1 MTQTRTNPLALAL
14 LAAPFALGAAMFAAP
29 GWQRGSNNLPPVPV
43 PDENPITEDKRLLGK
58 ALFYDEQLS
67 TDNTVSCATCHWHP
81 AGGAEPNPAR
91 HPGFDALFNTEDDV
105 LGSAGVIAQ
114 DEQGDYRAHPVFGL
128 EPQVTRRAAPS
139 VINAAFAPELF
150 WDTRAGAVFAD
161 PVSGDTVIP
170 AGAALESQAVDPPLD
185 SAEMAHHGRDWPDI
199 TGKLAHAR
207 PMALAS
213 DLPPDIAAAILDAR
227 TYPELFRRAFGDN
240 AITPARIAM
249 ALATYQ
255 RTLISDQSPWDD
267 WNNGDSAAMT
277 DAQIRGFD
285 AFLIGSC
292 VQCHPPTQFTNH
304 FSRNIGLRPV
314 EEDMGLA
321 EVTGNEFDAG
331 RFKTPGLRNGGLKES
346 FMHHGAIAT
355 MEEVVDFYVV
365 GKKFPENL
373 DPAVTDIQ
381 LTEQER
387 ADLTDFMLNALTDAR
402 VVGRVHPFDVP
413 TLFFDP
419 DAPTLNPAQQPGTG
433 RPLSSGAQPRMIAIT
448 PPLIGT
454 DDFKVGLTDVPEGA
468 QAVLHISFNAPV
480 NGQVAPDTVLGPF
493 TATHPDGLAASATA
507 HWPIPFSP
515 ILDGRTVHLQWVID
529 DPGASEPALSPIA
542 SATFFCGFGN
552 CATGCLA
559 DLNRDQNLDFFDI
572 AAYLTAY
579 NAQAPAADLAE
590 PLGAFN
596 FFDLAAYLAA
606 YNAGCP

>member
-1 MTQTRTNPLALAL
+1 MPQTRTNPLALAF
-14 LAAPFALGAAMFAAP
+14 LAAPFAFGAFMFAAP

-81 AGGAEPNPAR
+81 AGGADPNPAR
-91 HPGFDALFNTEDDV
+91 HPGFDGLFNTDDDV
-105 LGSAGVIAQ
+105 LGAAGVIAQ
-114 DEQGDYRAHPVFGL
+114 DEQGDYRAHPLFGL

-150 WDTRAGAVFAD
+150 WDSRAGAVFVD

-170 AGAALESQAVDPPLD
+170 ARAALETQAVDPPLD

-227 TYPELFRRAFGDN
+227 TYPELFRRAFGDS

-255 RTLISDQSPWDD
+255 RTLISDQSLWDD

-277 DAQIRGFD
+277 DAQIRGFN
-285 AFLIGSC
+285 AFLVGSC
-292 VQCHPPTQFTNH
+292 IQCHTPTQFTNH

-331 RFKTPGLRNGGLKES
+331 RFKTPGLRNGGLKKS

-355 MEEVVDFYVV
+355 MQEVVDFYVV

-387 ADLTDFMLNALTDAR
+387 QDLTEFLTNALTDAR
-402 VVGRVHPFDVP
+402 VVNRVHPFDVP

-419 DAPTLNPAQQPGTG
+419 DAPTINPAVQAGTG
-433 RPLSSGAQPRMIAIT
+433 RPLSSGAQPRMIAVT
-448 PPLIGT
+448 PPLIGS
-454 DDFKVGLTDVPEGA
+454 DDFKVGLTDVPQGA

-480 NGQVAPDTVLGPF
+480 DGQVAPDTVLGPF
-493 TATHPDGLAASATA
+493 TANHPDGLAASATA

-529 DPGASEPALSPIA
+529 DPGASEPARSPVA
-542 SATFFCGFGN
+542 AATFFCGFGN

-559 DLNRDQNLDFFDI
+559 DINRDLKVDFFDI
-572 AAYLTAY
+572 AQYLTLY
-579 NAQAPAADLAE
+579 NQQAPAADLAE
-590 PLGAFN
+590 PLGSFN
-596 FFDLAAYLAA
+596 FFDLAAFITA
-606 YNAGCP
+606 YNTGCP